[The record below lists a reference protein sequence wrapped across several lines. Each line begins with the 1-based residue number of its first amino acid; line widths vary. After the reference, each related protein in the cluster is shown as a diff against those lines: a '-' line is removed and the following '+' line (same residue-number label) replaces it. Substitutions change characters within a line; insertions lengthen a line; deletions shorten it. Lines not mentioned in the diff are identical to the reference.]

1 MGPVLNFRGAD
12 EGRWRL
18 SALVAAEAEPP
29 ALAAEGL
36 RAAPLPLAERR
47 GRALWRYDFS
57 LPLGEAPTVQD
68 YAIGGRSW
76 RVALPARAR
85 GGLRMAYTACN
96 GTEDGGAGAPSSARN
111 ERWLHLASEHAR
123 KPFHLLL
130 QGGDQLYADEIWHEV
145 PALSEWR
152 GKAWRRRRGM
162 APSSAMEDGIRGY
175 YFDAYLR
182 LWAQPELAPLL
193 ASIPSLMMWDDHDII
208 DGWGS
213 HPEDRHGS
221 PVHQMIWSAAREG
234 FALFQL
240 AAPPGDLPEG
250 FGDRRGG
257 HFGWA
262 HRVGE
267 VGVLA
272 PDLRSGRDRRRV
284 MDEAAWRAFLAS
296 LEGMADCRHVLLLS
310 SVPLVNVQLDRL
322 ERLFS
327 LVPGQQEWQDDL
339 IDQWPSLAHR
349 GEWIRMLRA
358 LLRFSAERRVPVT
371 SLSGEIHLGS
381 LGIIEGEGTRI
392 HQLTSSGVVHP
403 PPPAWAVAALE
414 RAAKAPLEAAP
425 GVDVRLLPLPGLEP
439 RRFLRARNWLE
450 LEIAPDGGLL
460 ATWHGEGGA
469 STTQLHIPGEGK
481 GR

>member
-1 MGPVLNFRGAD
+1 MGPVLHFRGAD

-29 ALAAEGL
+29 ALVAGDL
-36 RAAPLPLAERR
+36 RAAPLPLARR
-47 GRALWRYDFS
+47 QGCALWRYDFS
-57 LPLGEAPTVQD
+57 LPLGDAPAIRD
-68 YAIGGRSW
+68 YAIGGRGW
-76 RVALPARAR
+76 RVALPAAAG

-96 GTEDGGAGAPSSARN
+96 GTEDGGAALPSRARN
-111 ERWLHLASEHAR
+111 ERWLHLAAEHAR
-123 KPFHLLL
+123 RPFHLLL

-145 PALSEWR
+145 PELSEWR
-152 GKAWRRRRGM
+152 GQAWRRRRGIPPSRAM
-162 APSSAMEDGIRGY
+162 ADGIGGY

-221 PVHQMIWSAAREG
+221 PVHQAIWSAAREN

-240 AAPPGDLPEG
+240 AAAPGDLPVG
-250 FGDRRGG
+250 FGDSRGG

-262 HRVGE
+262 RRVGG

-284 MDEAAWRAFLAS
+284 MDEAGWRAFLDS
-296 LEGMADCRHVLLLS
+296 LRGMADCRHVLLLS
-310 SVPLVNVQLDRL
+310 SVPLVNVQLDLL

-327 LVPGQQEWQDDL
+327 IVPGQQEWQDDL
-339 IDQWPSLAHR
+339 VDQWPSLAHR
-349 GEWIRMLRA
+349 AEWIRMLRA
-358 LLRFSAERRVPVT
+358 LLGFSAERHVPVT

-381 LGIIEGEGTRI
+381 LGSIEGEGTRI
-392 HQLTSSGVVHP
+392 YQLTSSGVVHP
-403 PPPAWAVAALE
+403 PPPAWSVAALE
-414 RAAKAPLEAAP
+414 RAAKAPLEAVP
-425 GVDVRLLPLPGLEP
+425 GIDVRLLPLPGLAA

-450 LEIAPDGGLL
+450 LEIAPEGDLV
-460 ATWHGEGGA
+460 ATWHAEGGV
-469 STTQLHIPGEGK
+469 STAPMIIPGA
-481 GR
+481 GRER